1 VKPLVN
7 QNHVLFFKVKW
18 KRKLFNS
25 IKTMHEHVFL
35 QNILVGEK
43 VQYVIEM
50 NIGKSKQKS
59 FSLRVCLHNT
69 KCEDSLYLCNTCNFQ
84 RITTVC

>member
-18 KRKLFNS
+18 NRKLFNY
-25 IKTMHEHVFL
+25 EHVFL